1 MKKMSGEKDLVE
13 IYNHRFNNI
22 RNRVYDGSFISFPE
36 MAPSYNLEPY
46 QKNAIAR
53 IMDTNTNTLLW
64 QQVGAGKT
72 FEMVASGME
81 MKRLGLRNKILYV
94 VPNHIVSQWANDFLR
109 LYPNANVLVATKKD
123 MSKQRRMAFTTKI
136 ATGNY
141 DAIIMAHS
149 SFKMISIGTDLQ
161 IELMRKQMD
170 EMNAAIEQLDN
181 SYNENQTKIVKQLE
195 RTKKSIEMQ
204 IQRLADSRRDE
215 NVVPFENLGIDY
227 MFVDEAHEFKNL
239 FSYTAMRNIAG
250 VPQQNSAKAMDM
262 YMKCKIIEDNGG
274 GICFATGTP
283 VTNTMAELYT
293 MQRYLQEND
302 LRKQNIRC
310 FDAWA
315 KTFGKVT
322 NSFEISVDGSGFVNR
337 SRFCKFFNMEEL
349 MNHFRQVA
357 EIQTAGMLRKAL
369 EESVLGRV
377 KAVPPKHIGGKPTVI
392 AIEPSDVLENYISE
406 IVERTESIHNG
417 NVDPHIDNM
426 LKITSDSKKASI
438 DMRLID
444 PNYPDEENGKLW
456 TIAKQVYQIYK
467 DYDTELKK
475 QTLFEKMNKGEMRIL
490 IGSTPKLGAGTN
502 IQERMIAIHHVDVPW
517 RASDI
522 EQQNGRA
529 FRQGNMYNEIY
540 EFRYVTKK
548 SFDAYSWQMVETKSS
563 YVTQLLEGTGD
574 TREFEEDTQN
584 SFSYAE
590 VKAIASGNPI
600 IKEKFEVDN
609 EVKRL
614 ETMRRSWQKKKLQAQ
629 DDVALLPDR
638 IETEK
643 KYRTILAKEYEY
655 FKDEIEANNLRDTE
669 HFTFYDV
676 KGNEYHDLKEAWNA
690 IEECTKGYKL
700 NDYKGD
706 KFVGRFMKADVLI
719 GLGLAGEGIVIKM
732 KTPLRT
738 INVDSVNPVGR
749 VNFNRMYKRINDI
762 RYSLNKTIETIQNYE
777 GNLKIAKEMVNKP
790 FELQDEL
797 ASARNR
803 QKEINKILD
812 TSGNENS
819 KVVVED
825 DLEEER
831 NESCMEL

>member
-1 MKKMSGEKDLVE
+1 
-13 IYNHRFNNI
+13 
-22 RNRVYDGSFISFPE
+22 
-36 MAPSYNLEPY
+36 
-46 QKNAIAR
+46 
-53 IMDTNTNTLLW
+53 
-64 QQVGAGKT
+64 
-72 FEMVASGME
+72 
-81 MKRLGLRNKILYV
+81 
-94 VPNHIVSQWANDFLR
+94 
-109 LYPNANVLVATKKD
+109 
-123 MSKQRRMAFTTKI
+123 
-136 ATGNY
+136 
-141 DAIIMAHS
+141 
-149 SFKMISIGTDLQ
+149 
-161 IELMRKQMD
+161 
-170 EMNAAIEQLDN
+170 
-181 SYNENQTKIVKQLE
+181 
-195 RTKKSIEMQ
+195 
-204 IQRLADSRRDE
+204 
-215 NVVPFENLGIDY
+215 
-227 MFVDEAHEFKNL
+227 
-239 FSYTAMRNIAG
+239 
-250 VPQQNSAKAMDM
+250 
-262 YMKCKIIEDNGG
+262 
-274 GICFATGTP
+274 
-283 VTNTMAELYT
+283 
-293 MQRYLQEND
+293 
-302 LRKQNIRC
+302 
-310 FDAWA
+310 
-315 KTFGKVT
+315 
-322 NSFEISVDGSGFVNR
+322 
-337 SRFCKFFNMEEL
+337 
-349 MNHFRQVA
+349 
-357 EIQTAGMLRKAL
+357 
-369 EESVLGRV
+369 
-377 KAVPPKHIGGKPTVI
+377 
-392 AIEPSDVLENYISE
+392 
-406 IVERTESIHNG
+406 
-417 NVDPHIDNM
+417 
-426 LKITSDSKKASI
+426 
-438 DMRLID
+438 MRLID

-467 DYDTELKK
+467 DYDNDKATQLIFCDSSTPHKNEKEDDGEGGYVFSNVYDDLKIKFVELGIPENEIAFIHDYDTELKK
-475 QTLFEKMNKGEMRIL
+475 QNLFEKMNRGEMRIL

-643 KYRTILAKEYEY
+643 KYRTILAEECEY
-655 FKDEIEANNLRDTE
+655 FRDEIEANNLRDME

-676 KGNEYHDLKEAWNA
+676 NGNEYHDLKEAWDA
-690 IEECTKGYKL
+690 IEKCTKGYKL
-700 NDYKGD
+700 NDFKEN

>member
-1 MKKMSGEKDLVE
+1 MDLLLHFKVNE
-13 IYNHRFNNI
+13 GDENNI
-22 RNRVYDGSFISFPE
+22 NIQEY
-36 MAPSYNLEPY
+36 M
-46 QKNAIAR
+46 
-53 IMDTNTNTLLW
+53 
-64 QQVGAGKT
+64 
-72 FEMVASGME
+72 
-81 MKRLGLRNKILYV
+81 LYGDV
-94 VPNHIVSQWANDFLR
+94 E
-109 LYPNANVLVATKKD
+109 TKSEKC
-123 MSKQRRMAFTTKI
+123 
-136 ATGNY
+136 
-141 DAIIMAHS
+141 
-149 SFKMISIGTDLQ
+149 L
-161 IELMRKQMD
+161 
-170 EMNAAIEQLDN
+170 
-181 SYNENQTKIVKQLE
+181 
-195 RTKKSIEMQ
+195 
-204 IQRLADSRRDE
+204 
-215 NVVPFENLGIDY
+215 
-227 MFVDEAHEFKNL
+227 VDEGDEVVLTEFPVPEFKNCTL
-239 FSYTAMRNIAG
+239 
-250 VPQQNSAKAMDM
+250 
-262 YMKCKIIEDNGG
+262 MKKGDE
-274 GICFATGTP
+274 
-283 VTNTMAELYT
+283 
-293 MQRYLQEND
+293 
-302 LRKQNIRC
+302 
-310 FDAWA
+310 
-315 KTFGKVT
+315 
-322 NSFEISVDGSGFVNR
+322 GFY
-337 SRFCKFFNMEEL
+337 E
-349 MNHFRQVA
+349 
-357 EIQTAGMLRKAL
+357 
-369 EESVLGRV
+369 
-377 KAVPPKHIGGKPTVI
+377 
-392 AIEPSDVLENYISE
+392 
-406 IVERTESIHNG
+406 
-417 NVDPHIDNM
+417 
-426 LKITSDSKKASI
+426 
-438 DMRLID
+438 
-444 PNYPDEENGKLW
+444 
-456 TIAKQVYQIYK
+456 YK
-467 DYDTELKK
+467 DYRQGENAELA
-475 QTLFEKMNKGEMRIL
+475 GGYAVSGIL
-490 IGSTPKLGAGTN
+490 
-502 IQERMIAIHHVDVPW
+502 
-517 RASDI
+517 
-522 EQQNGRA
+522 QQNGRA

-643 KYRTILAKEYEY
+643 KYRTILAEECEY

-676 KGNEYHDLKEAWNA
+676 KGNEYHDLKEAWDV
-690 IEECTKGYKL
+690 IQKCTKGYKL
-700 NDYKGD
+700 NDFKEN

-797 ASARNR
+797 TSARNR